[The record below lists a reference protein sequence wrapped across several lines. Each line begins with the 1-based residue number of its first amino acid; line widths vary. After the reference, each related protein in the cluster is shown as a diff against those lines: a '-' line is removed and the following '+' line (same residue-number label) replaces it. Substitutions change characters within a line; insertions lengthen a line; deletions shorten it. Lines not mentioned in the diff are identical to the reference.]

1 MKRKMIILGSC
12 CLCIIIIIVTILVL
26 SMNGIIGDYKYEF
39 NTDERWTI
47 RLTEYTGNDTKVVL
61 STHIGPFKIKYVTK
75 ETFSN
80 SKTVEKIVVPPDIE
94 YKSMVI
100 GNNVLKE
107 LEYEYGR
114 KRDCVTVVNCKNF
127 EKVVFP
133 DGLEEIVRDYLAC
146 PKLNSVVIPSSVKK
160 IVFDFDETGYSEA
173 HKNDKYY
180 VVGDGVLLF
189 YHGSK
194 EEIVIPEGV
203 KSINHYCVIGKENE
217 DETKI
222 VYLPDSLN
230 MCLEF
235 GYENE
240 VIFYGNNQDISYD
253 DLYDVKS
260 IIKAPKGAPVEQFC
274 KDNDIE
280 FQESTE
286 EEEAIRKEKTEAAA
300 SEITY
305 QENEKW

>member
-1 MKRKMIILGSC
+1 MKRKMIIFGSC
-12 CLCIIIIIVTILVL
+12 CLGIIVFIVIILVL

-39 NTDERWTI
+39 NTDERCTI

-61 STHIGPFKIKYVTK
+61 STHIGPFKIKYVSK

-94 YKSMVI
+94 YIVKI
-100 GNNVLKE
+100 KENDVLRE
-107 LEYEYGR
+107 LEYENGI
-114 KRDCVTVVNCKNF
+114 KEDCVDIINCKNF
-127 EKVVFP
+127 EKIFFP
-133 DGLEEIVRDYLAC
+133 DGIEKIEFEYAKC
-146 PKLNSVVIPSSVKK
+146 PQLKDVVIPSSVKK
-160 IVFDFDETGYSEA
+160 IVFNFEETGYSEA

-189 YHGSK
+189 YNGPK
-194 EEIVIPEGV
+194 DEIVIPEGV
-203 KSINHYCVIGKENE
+203 KNINVFSVIGKDNE
-217 DETKI
+217 EKTRTL
-222 VYLPDSLN
+222 YLPDSLN

-240 VIFYGNNQDISYD
+240 VTFYGNNQDISYD

-286 EEEAIRKEKTEAAA
+286 EEEAIRKEKTEAAS
-300 SEITY
+300 SEIIY
-305 QENEKW
+305 QDN